1 MRKIVA
7 CAVLWLVAANT
18 LAAQTRKPTH
28 PSKGTINSVRRLNDH
43 ERALHALDRFTF
55 GPHPGEAE
63 RVLAIGLDNWFEQQ
77 LHPDSIPN
85 AVLDGKL
92 NQFRTLKMQPRELV
106 QAFPPNNL
114 IRQVAEGKQPM
125 PADPIQAGLYEV
137 LIDRY
142 NEQKNITA
150 TSASAAPQDDAA
162 KKEAEAKAQDD
173 AQHLAQL
180 LLSMPKEKRLPSL
193 LQMPVGDRRTLV
205 SNLKG
210 DLRDKLFADFSP
222 PEREIVQAMN
232 GPGGVVTSEL
242 QQAKVLRAIYSERQ
256 LVEVMADF
264 WFNHFNVF
272 LNKDADQYLTTSYER
287 DVIRPHALGK
297 FRDLLVAT
305 AQSPAML
312 FYLDNWQSIGPD
324 SPTANGGKPPKP
336 GSKPQQQKGLNENY
350 ARELMELHTLSV
362 DGGYTQRDVT
372 EVARV
377 FTGWTLQQPEL
388 GGGFLFDP
396 KKHEPGDKTVLGIAI
411 KEGGENEGLQVLD
424 MLSRSPRTAHFIS
437 LKLARRFVADNP
449 PESLVDRM
457 SQTFLSSDGDIGDV
471 LRTMFHSKEF
481 WSPAVYRNKV
491 KTPLEFV
498 ASTIRATGTDVTN
511 AQPLVQVIARMGMP
525 LYQML
530 PPTGYPMVANAWMN
544 SDALLDRLNFA
555 LNLSNG
561 KIGGTKFDA
570 SRVLALGVLTGAPGN
585 SSAKPIPASSGL
597 DRAISLVEDALV
609 GGQVSEQTQAALKK
623 QLNDPA
629 ISDHILDDPAKPL
642 ALSVALI
649 LGSPEFQRR

>member
-1 MRKIVA
+1 MKKLLT
-7 CAVLWLVAANT
+7 CVLLSLLAANA
-18 LAAQTRKPTH
+18 LASETKKH
-28 PSKGTINSVRRLNDH
+28 SHSSKTTGSVAPRPLNDH
-43 ERALHALDRFTF
+43 ERALHVLDRFTF
-55 GPHPGEAE
+55 GSRPGEPE
-63 RVLAIGLDNWFEQQ
+63 KVLAMGVDKWFEEQ
-77 LHPDSIPN
+77 LQPASIPN
-85 AVLDGKL
+85 GTLDAKL
-92 NQFRTLKMQPRELV
+92 NQFRTLKMQPKELV

-125 PADPIQAGLYEV
+125 PFDPIQAGLYEV

-142 NEQKNITA
+142 NEQRNA
-150 TSASAAPQDDAA
+150 NNNPAAPQDDAA
-162 KKEAEAKAQDD
+162 KNAAEAKAQDD

-193 LQMPVGDRRTLV
+193 MQMPVGDRRTLV
-205 SNLKG
+205 TSLKG

-222 PEREIVQAMN
+222 AEREVLQAMN
-232 GPGGVVTSEL
+232 GPQGVITSQL
-242 QQAKVLRAIYSERQ
+242 QNAKVLRAIYSERQ
-256 LVEVMADF
+256 LEEVMTDF
-264 WFNHFNVF
+264 WLNHFNVF

-287 DVIRPHALGK
+287 DVIRPHVLGK

-312 FYLDNWQSIGPD
+312 FYLDNWQSIGPN
-324 SPTANGGKPPKP
+324 SLAANGGKPPKP
-336 GSKPQQQKGLNENY
+336 GVQPQPQKGLNENY

-362 DGGYTQRDVT
+362 DGGYTQHDVT

-377 FTGWTLQQPEL
+377 FTGWTIQQPEL

-396 KKHEPGDKTVLGIAI
+396 KKHDPGEKTVLGTTI
-411 KEGGENEGLQVLD
+411 KEGGENEGLEVLD
-424 MLSRSPRTAHFIS
+424 MLSRSPKTAHFIS

-457 SQTFLSSDGDIGDV
+457 AQTFLGSDGDIRDV
-471 LRTMFHSKEF
+471 VRTMFHSKEF
-481 WSPAVYRNKV
+481 WSPTVYRAKV

-498 ASTIRATGTDVTN
+498 ASTIRATGTEVNN

-525 LYQML
+525 LYQMQ
-530 PPTGYPMVANAWMN
+530 PPTGYSTLASVWMN

-555 LNLSNG
+555 LTLSNG
-561 KIGGTKFDA
+561 KVGGTKFDA
-570 SRVLALGVLTGAPGN
+570 SRVLALGVLTSGTERAV
-585 SSAKPIPASSGL
+585 AKPISTGNSGL
-597 DRAISLVEDALV
+597 QRAVSLVEGALV
-609 GGQVSEQTQAALKK
+609 GGDVSPQTQAALERE
-623 QLNDPA
+623 LNDPS
-629 ISDHILDDPAKPL
+629 ISDHILEDPGKPL

>member
-1 MRKIVA
+1 MKKIFAYAFILLLVPNM
-7 CAVLWLVAANT
+7 VAA
-18 LAAQTRKPTH
+18 QSKKSTRAHKNASAERPL
-28 PSKGTINSVRRLNDH
+28 SEH
-43 ERALHALDRFTF
+43 ERALHALGRFTF
-55 GPHPGEAE
+55 GARPGEAE
-63 RVLAIGLDNWFEQQ
+63 RVLAIGLDDWFERQ
-77 LHPDSIPN
+77 LHPDSIQN
-85 AVLDGKL
+85 IVLDTKL
-92 NQFRTLKMQPRELV
+92 NQFRTLKMQPKELV

-114 IRQVAEGKQPM
+114 VRQVAEGKQPM

-137 LIDRY
+137 LIDKY
-142 NEQKNITA
+142 NEQKNAAATA
-150 TSASAAPQDDAA
+150 SSAAPPDDAA

-173 AQHLAQL
+173 AQHIAQL

-193 LQMPVGDRRTLV
+193 MQMPVGDRRTLV
-205 SNLKG
+205 TNLKG
-210 DLRDKLFADFSP
+210 ELRDKLFADFNP
-222 PEREIVQAMN
+222 GERELVQAMN
-232 GPGGVVTSEL
+232 GPQGVVTSEL
-242 QQAKVLRAIYSERQ
+242 QQAKMLRAIYAERQ
-256 LVEVMADF
+256 LEEVMTDL

-297 FRDLLVAT
+297 FRDLLIAT

-324 SPTANGGKPPKP
+324 SLAANGGKPPKP
-336 GSKPQQQKGLNENY
+336 GNKPQQQKGLNENY
-350 ARELMELHTLSV
+350 ARELMELHTISV
-362 DGGYTQRDVT
+362 DGGYTQHDVT

-396 KKHEPGDKTVLGIAI
+396 KKHEPGDKTVLGITI
-411 KEGGENEGLQVLD
+411 KENGENEGLQVLD
-424 MLSRSPRTAHFIS
+424 MLSHNPKTAHFIS

-449 PESLVDRM
+449 PEALVERM
-457 SQTFLSSDGDIGDV
+457 AQTFLSSDGDIRDV

-481 WSPAVYRNKV
+481 WAPAVYRNKV

-498 ASTIRATGTDVTN
+498 VSTIRATGTEVTN

-525 LYQML
+525 LYQMQ
-530 PPTGYPMVANAWMN
+530 PPTGYPMVASAWMN

-555 LNLSNG
+555 LALSNG
-561 KIGGTKFDA
+561 KVGGTKFDA
-570 SRVLALGVLTGAPGN
+570 SRVLALGVLTGAPER
-585 SSAKPIPASSGL
+585 STVKAISTSSGL

-609 GGQVSEQTQAALKK
+609 GGEVSQQTEAALEK

-629 ISDHILDDPAKPL
+629 ISDHVLEDPAKPL